1 MFDKKQARDLDFY
14 YKNVN
19 YHNLVIRKKSE
30 ARKSIYNQKN
40 AYYYVLKNLDTG
52 CFIAEIFTLFSDKT
66 DF

>member
-1 MFDKKQARDLDFY
+1 MMQKQVRVWEFC

-19 YHNLVIRKKSE
+19 YYNLVIRKKSE
-30 ARKSIYNQKN
+30 VGKVYIIRKN

-52 CFIAEIFTLFSDKT
+52 CFIAEIFNLFSDKT